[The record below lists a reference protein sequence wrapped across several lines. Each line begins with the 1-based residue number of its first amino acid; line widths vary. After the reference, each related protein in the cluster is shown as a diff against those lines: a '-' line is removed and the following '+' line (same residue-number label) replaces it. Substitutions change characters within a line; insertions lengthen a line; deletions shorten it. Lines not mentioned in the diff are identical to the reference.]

1 MTLYQR
7 FNIKTLNH
15 RQAASSTSGGS
26 SGSPV
31 IDIDGNAVA
40 LQAGGHTK
48 AATDFFLPLDRI
60 KRALQLIQKGLTVP
74 RGDIQAQFNYRP
86 FDEARRLGLRTETED
101 ELRKLYPDE
110 IGLLVAET
118 VLPEGPAHK
127 KLEEGDIL
135 LTINGEY
142 ITKFVP
148 FESMLD
154 SNVGNEVTIRIER
167 GGKPMEITVKVEDL
181 HSM

>member
-1 MTLYQR
+1 MG
-7 FNIKTLNH
+7 LN
-15 RQAASSTSGGS
+15 
-26 SGSPV
+26 P
-31 IDIDGNAVA
+31 
-40 LQAGGHTK
+40 
-48 AATDFFLPLDRI
+48 
-60 KRALQLIQKGLTVP
+60 
-74 RGDIQAQFNYRP
+74 
-86 FDEARRLGLRTETED
+86 ETED
-101 ELRKLYPDE
+101 TLRKLYPDE

-154 SNVGNEVTIRIER
+154 SNVGKDIVVNIER
-167 GGKPMEITVKVEDL
+167 GGKQMELTITVGDL
-181 HSM
+181 HAM

>member
-1 MTLYQR
+1 M
-7 FNIKTLNH
+7 
-15 RQAASSTSGGS
+15 
-26 SGSPV
+26 
-31 IDIDGNAVA
+31 A

-60 KRALQLIQKGLTVP
+60 KRALEFIQKGLPVP

-86 FDEARRLGLRTETED
+86 FDEARRLGLRPETE
-101 ELRKLYPDE
+101 ETLRKLYPDE

-127 KLEEGDIL
+127 QLEEGDIL

-148 FESMLD
+148 FEHMLD
-154 SNVGNEVTIRIER
+154 SNVGNEITVTIER
-167 GGKPMEITVKVEDL
+167 GGKPMTFSIKVGDL
-181 HSM
+181 HAM

>member
-1 MTLYQR
+1 M
-7 FNIKTLNH
+7 
-15 RQAASSTSGGS
+15 
-26 SGSPV
+26 
-31 IDIDGNAVA
+31 A

-60 KRALQLIQKGLTVP
+60 KRALGYIQKGKEVT
-74 RGDIQAQFNYRP
+74 RGDIQTQFVYRP
-86 FDEARRLGLRTETED
+86 FDEARRLGLRPETE
-101 ELRKLYPDE
+101 ETLRKLYPDE
-110 IGLLVAET
+110 IGLLVTET

-148 FESMLD
+148 FEAMLD
-154 SNVGNEVTIRIER
+154 SNVGKEITVCIER
-167 GGKPMEITVKVEDL
+167 GGKPMELKITVGNL
-181 HSM
+181 HAM

>member
-1 MTLYQR
+1 M
-7 FNIKTLNH
+7 
-15 RQAASSTSGGS
+15 
-26 SGSPV
+26 
-31 IDIDGNAVA
+31 A

-60 KRALQLIQKGLTVP
+60 KRALEFIQRGEPVP
-74 RGDIQAQFNYRP
+74 RGDIQTQFTYRP
-86 FDEARRLGLRTETED
+86 FDEARRLGLNPETED
-101 ELRKLYPDE
+101 TLRKLYPDE

-154 SNVGNEVTIRIER
+154 SNVGKDIVATIER
-167 GGKPMEITVKVEDL
+167 GGKQMELTITVGDL
-181 HSM
+181 HAM